1 MLGEFSMRESFLE
14 FRNKFARF
22 SHLSRNQVAVLAP
35 IVYTFDDKYYSLA
48 NKYLD
53 KGEEEN
59 LYFDEYSVAKI
70 KMSMRCSYLEAL
82 VILSSMEKM
91 PEYAC
96 YIYSPRIV
104 E

>member
-1 MLGEFSMRESFLE
+1 MRESFLK

-35 IVYTFDDKYYSLA
+35 IVYVFDDKYFSSA
-48 NKYLD
+48 EKYLD

-59 LYFDEYSVAKI
+59 LCFDEYSAEKI
-70 KMSMRCSYLEAL
+70 KTSMGCTYLEAL
-82 VILSSMEKM
+82 IILTSMEKM